1 MNLLHSISPDRLES
15 LGLTW
20 QNEPAQWRATP
31 EGGMQVGAPAQVD
44 YFQDP
49 LGQHTKDS
57 APFLWVAVQGDFIAQ
72 AHVRPTFTTTWDA
85 GALMVRYDQQHW
97 ARICF
102 ESTDL
107 PSTAVVSVVT
117 NGVSDDAN
125 GVDLTVPDV
134 WLQIARVGSVFALHY
149 ALDGKHWRM
158 VRLFALPVPHTVKVG
173 LVAQCP
179 VGRGATIDFLHFS
192 IENRA
197 VRHLCAGV

>member
-1 MNLLHSISPDRLES
+1 MNLLQSISPGKLEE

-20 QNEPAQWRATP
+20 QNEPKQWQAISD
-31 EGGMQVGAPAQVD
+31 GGMQVVVQPQVD

-57 APFLWVAVQGDFIAQ
+57 APFLWMAVQGDFVAQ

-97 ARICF
+97 AKICF

-125 GVDLTVPDV
+125 GVDLTTPDV
-134 WLQIARVGSVFALHY
+134 WLQIARVGNVFGLHY
-149 ALDGKHWRM
+149 ALDGKSWKM
-158 VRLFALPVPHTVKVG
+158 VRFFGLPVPHTVKVG
-173 LVAQCP
+173 LVAQSP
-179 VGRGATIDFLHFS
+179 AGPGTTIDFLSFS
-192 IENRA
+192 IESRA
-197 VRHLCAGV
+197 VKNLRAGI